1 MRTAVAYDGGA
12 LENGDPVDDY
22 PLLHLLWTMLMIFG
36 FIIWFWLLIMVFGDL
51 FRRHDCGGGK
61 KVLWFI
67 VVLAAPLLGVLV
79 YLIINGRHM
88 AERQAAAVQAAQ
100 KEFDDHVKQVA
111 GGPAGEIE
119 RAKGLLDAGTISQEE
134 FDAIKKKALGA

>member
-1 MRTAVAYDGGA
+1 M
-12 LENGDPVDDY
+12 DDY

-36 FIIWFWLLIMVFGDL
+36 FIIWFWLLITVFGDL
-51 FRRHDCGGGK
+51 FRRHDCSGGK
-61 KVLWFI
+61 KVLWFVAVLI
-67 VVLAAPLLGVLV
+67 APFIGVLA

-100 KEFDDHVKQVA
+100 QQFDDHVKQVA

-134 FDAIKKKALGA
+134 FEAIKRKALGA

>member
-1 MRTAVAYDGGA
+1 MVAYDGGA

-36 FIIWFWLLIMVFGDL
+36 FIIWFWLLITVFSDL
-51 FRRHDCGGGK
+51 FRRHDCSGGK
-61 KVLWFI
+61 KVLWF
-67 VVLAAPLLGVLV
+67 VFVLVAPLLGVLI

-100 KEFDDHVKQVA
+100 KQFDDHVKQVA

-119 RAKGLLDAGTISQEE
+119 RAKGLLDSGTISQEE
-134 FDAIKKKALGA
+134 FDAIKRKALSA

>member
-1 MRTAVAYDGGA
+1 
-12 LENGDPVDDY
+12 
-22 PLLHLLWTMLMIFG
+22 
-36 FIIWFWLLIMVFGDL
+36 
-51 FRRHDCGGGK
+51 
-61 KVLWFI
+61 VL
-67 VVLAAPLLGVLV
+67 VAPLIGVLT

-100 KEFDDHVKQVA
+100 KHFDDHVKQVA

-134 FDAIKKKALGA
+134 FDAIKRKALGA

>member
-1 MRTAVAYDGGA
+1 M
-12 LENGDPVDDY
+12 DDY

-36 FIIWFWLLIMVFGDL
+36 FIIWFWLLITVFGDL
-51 FRRHDCGGGK
+51 FRRHDCSGGK
-61 KVLWFI
+61 KVLWFVAVLI
-67 VVLAAPLLGVLV
+67 APFIGVLA

-100 KEFDDHVKQVA
+100 QQFDDHVKQVA

-134 FDAIKKKALGA
+134 FDAIKRKALGA

>member
-1 MRTAVAYDGGA
+1 M
-12 LENGDPVDDY
+12 DDY

-36 FIIWFWLLIMVFGDL
+36 FIIWFWLLITVFGDL
-51 FRRHDCGGGK
+51 FRRHDCSGGK
-61 KVLWFI
+61 KVLWFVAVLI
-67 VVLAAPLLGVLV
+67 APFIGVLA

-100 KEFDDHVKQVA
+100 QQFDDHVKQVA

-134 FDAIKKKALGA
+134 FDAIKRKALSA